1 MQNNNE
7 INQRQNTEEIL
18 LYLFVQRKIYSLSK
32 KILSYLF
39 VVNLMFYFLGMSNNI
54 QSNNYFIALYVF
66 WGLIFCI
73 LYIRESDKINT
84 AATMQEVIDRKLYGF
99 DVYTPFIKK
108 TELHQVALKIKT
120 KFPREYNE
128 QVSRNGLEK
137 GVKDWYSDVS
147 DVSLEKAIILCQ
159 IENCEWEIK
168 LRKQFQILNITLFVL
183 LISIYVFIYWNNSI
197 ETLVIKLY
205 PILAIIVDRL
215 GYIYK
220 NYQNINGSK
229 NVNDCLYQIY
239 EDIEMY
245 DKEDIINKAK
255 EIQHCIYERRKN
267 FAPIPDAFY
276 HLHREKYQKFSND
289 YISDLKEKLKN

>member
-84 AATMQEVIDRKLYGF
+84 AATMQELIDRKLYGF
-99 DVYTPFIKK
+99 DEYTPFIKK
-108 TELHQVALKIKT
+108 TQLHQVALKIKM
-120 KFPREYNE
+120 KFLKEYNE

-220 NYQNINGSK
+220 NYKNINGSK

-276 HLHREKYQKFSND
+276 HLHRKKYQKFSND